1 MKPGSPVIMLVAGE
15 ASGDDR
21 GAGLAHALRRRLDG
35 NLKLIGVGGPRMAEA
50 GVPSLFDMAE
60 ISVFGLLEGLLAI
73 PRVRRRAQEVAMAA
87 AREGAD
93 LVVLIDSWGF
103 SWLAARALRRLAPR
117 VRLVKYVAPQVWA
130 TRPGRAKALAGLV
143 DHLLVINSFEPPYF
157 EAWGLP
163 TTFVG
168 NPALHMDFSAC
179 DPAGFRSRHGIG
191 AEAPVLLV
199 LPGSRPGEVDRL
211 LPPFE
216 DAIRRLKVGHPSL
229 QVVLPVAESVAD
241 RVKAVVAG
249 WPFRVHV
256 VEGEDEK
263 REALRA
269 GDLALACSG
278 TVTLEVAQAGVPM
291 VVAYRLGSVTHFV
304 ARFLIR
310 TPWVVLFNIA
320 ARDFVAPELIQD
332 DCTGPRLAAELDR
345 RLRDPAFRRAQVAAQ
360 DSALDQMGRGGPD
373 PSEAA
378 ALVVLEV
385 LSGDQP
391 RLSSGT

>member
-1 MKPGSPVIMLVAGE
+1 MIPVSPVIMLVAGE

-35 NLKLIGVGGPRMAEA
+35 NLRLIGVGGPRMAEA

-73 PRVRRRAQEVAMAA
+73 PRVRRRAQEVATAA

-103 SWLAARALRRLAPR
+103 SWLAARALRRLVPD

-216 DAIRRLKVGHPSL
+216 DAIRRLKVDHPSL

-256 VEGEDEK
+256 VEGEEEK

-360 DSALDQMGRGGPD
+360 DAALDQMGRGGPD

-378 ALVVLEV
+378 AQVVLDV

>member
-1 MKPGSPVIMLVAGE
+1 MNPGSPVIMLVAGE

-143 DHLLVINSFEPPYF
+143 DHLMVINSFEPPYF

-229 QVVLPVAESVAD
+229 QVVLPVAESVED

-256 VEGEDEK
+256 VEGEEEK

-360 DSALDQMGRGGPD
+360 DAALDQMGRGGPD
-373 PSEAA
+373 PSETAA
-378 ALVVLEV
+378 RVVSDVLEA
-385 LSGDQP
+385 DQP

>member
-1 MKPGSPVIMLVAGE
+1 MNPVSPVIMLVAGE

-21 GAGLAHALRRRLDG
+21 GAGLARALRRLQGGD
-35 NLKLIGVGGPRMAEA
+35 LKLIGVGGPRMAEA

-73 PRVRRRAQEVAMAA
+73 PRVRRRAQEVATAA

-103 SWLAARALRRLAPR
+103 SWLAARALRRLAPD

-179 DPAGFRSRHGIG
+179 DPVGFRSRHGIG

-216 DAIRRLKVGHPSL
+216 DAIRRLKVDHPSL

-241 RVKAVVAG
+241 RVKAAVAG

-256 VEGEDEK
+256 VEGEEEK

-278 TVTLEVAQAGVPM
+278 TVTLEVAQAGAPM

-345 RLRDPAFRRAQVAAQ
+345 RLRDPALRRAQVAAQ
-360 DSALDQMGRGGPD
+360 DAALDQMGRGGPD

-378 ALVVLEV
+378 AQVVLEV

>member
-1 MKPGSPVIMLVAGE
+1 MNPGSPVIMLVAGE

-50 GVPSLFDMAE
+50 GVHSLFDMAE

-73 PRVRRRAQEVAMAA
+73 PRVRRRAREVAMAA

-216 DAIRRLKVGHPSL
+216 DAIRRLKVDHPSL

-241 RVKAVVAG
+241 RVKAAVAG
-249 WPFRVHV
+249 WPLRVHV
-256 VEGEDEK
+256 VEGEEEK

-360 DSALDQMGRGGPD
+360 DAALDQMGRGGPD

>member
-1 MKPGSPVIMLVAGE
+1 VV
-15 ASGDDR
+15 
-21 GAGLAHALRRRLDG
+21 
-35 NLKLIGVGGPRMAEA
+35 
-50 GVPSLFDMAE
+50 
-60 ISVFGLLEGLLAI
+60 
-73 PRVRRRAQEVAMAA
+73 
-87 AREGAD
+87 REGVD

-103 SWLAARALRRLAPR
+103 SWLAARAIRRLAPG

-179 DPAGFRSRHGIG
+179 DPADFRRRHGIG

-211 LPPFE
+211 LSPFE
-216 DAIRRLKVGHPSL
+216 DAVRRLKADHPGL
-229 QVVLPVAESVAD
+229 QVVLPVAEAVAD
-241 RVKAVVAG
+241 RVKAAVAG

-291 VVAYRLGSVTHFV
+291 VVAYRLGAVTHFV
-304 ARFLIR
+304 AKFLIR

-320 ARDFVAPELIQD
+320 ARDFVAPELIQH

-345 RLRDPAFRRAQVAAQ
+345 RLRDPELRSAQVSAQ
-360 DSALDQMGRGGPD
+360 DAALDQMGRGGPD
-373 PSEAA
+373 PSETAA
-378 ALVVLEV
+378 RVVSDVLEA
-385 LSGDQP
+385 DQP

>member
-1 MKPGSPVIMLVAGE
+1 MNPVSPVIMLVAGE

-21 GAGLAHALRRRLDG
+21 GAGLARALRRLQGG
-35 NLKLIGVGGPRMAEA
+35 NLRLIGVGGPRMAEA

-103 SWLAARALRRLAPR
+103 SWLAARALRRLAPD

-179 DPAGFRSRHGIG
+179 DPVGFRSRHGIG

-216 DAIRRLKVGHPSL
+216 DAIRRLKVDHPSL

-241 RVKAVVAG
+241 RVKAAVAG

-256 VEGEDEK
+256 VEGEEEK

-278 TVTLEVAQAGVPM
+278 TVTLEVAQAGAPM

-345 RLRDPAFRRAQVAAQ
+345 RLRDPALRRAQVAAQ
-360 DSALDQMGRGGPD
+360 DAALDQMGRGGPD

-378 ALVVLEV
+378 AQVVLDV

>member
-1 MKPGSPVIMLVAGE
+1 MIPVSPVIMLVAGE

-21 GAGLAHALRRRLDG
+21 GAGLARALRRRQGG

-73 PRVRRRAQEVAMAA
+73 PRVRRRAQEVATAA

-103 SWLAARALRRLAPR
+103 SWLAARALRRLVPD

-216 DAIRRLKVGHPSL
+216 DAIRRLKVDHPSL

-256 VEGEDEK
+256 VEGEEEK

-304 ARFLIR
+304 ASFLIR

-360 DSALDQMGRGGPD
+360 DAALDQMGRGGPD

-378 ALVVLEV
+378 AQVVLDV

>member
-1 MKPGSPVIMLVAGE
+1 MIPVSPVIMLVAGE

-35 NLKLIGVGGPRMAEA
+35 NLRLIGVGGPRMAEA

-60 ISVFGLLEGLLAI
+60 LSVFGLLEGLLAI
-73 PRVRRRAQEVAMAA
+73 PRVRRRAQEVATAA

-103 SWLAARALRRLAPR
+103 SWLAARALRRLVPD

-216 DAIRRLKVGHPSL
+216 DAIRRLKVDHPSL

-256 VEGEDEK
+256 VEGEEEK

-345 RLRDPAFRRAQVAAQ
+345 RLRDPALRRAQVAAQ
-360 DSALDQMGRGGPD
+360 DAALDQMGRGGPD

-378 ALVVLEV
+378 AQVVLDV

>member
-1 MKPGSPVIMLVAGE
+1 MNPGSPVIMLVAGE

-73 PRVRRRAQEVAMAA
+73 PRVRRRAQEVAVAA

-179 DPAGFRSRHGIG
+179 DPARFRSRHGIG

-216 DAIRRLKVGHPSL
+216 DAIRRLKVDHPSL

-241 RVKAVVAG
+241 RVKAAVAG

-378 ALVVLEV
+378 AQVVLEV

>member
-1 MKPGSPVIMLVAGE
+1 MNPGSPVIMLVAGE

-143 DHLLVINSFEPPYF
+143 DHLMVINSFEPPYF

-216 DAIRRLKVGHPSL
+216 DAIRRLKVGHLSL

-256 VEGEDEK
+256 VEGEEEK

-360 DSALDQMGRGGPD
+360 DAALDQMGRGGPD

-385 LSGDQP
+385 LSEDQP

>member
-1 MKPGSPVIMLVAGE
+1 MNGQAPVIMLVAGE
-15 ASGDDR
+15 PSGDDR
-21 GAGLAHALRRRLDG
+21 GAGLAQALRARLG
-35 NLKLIGVGGPRMAEA
+35 PGLKLVGVGGPRMAEA
-50 GVPSLFDMAE
+50 GVRSLFDMSE

-73 PRVRRRAQEVAMAA
+73 PRVRRRAEETARAVV
-87 AREGAD
+87 REGAD

-103 SWLAARALRRLAPR
+103 SWLAARAIRRLAPQ

-143 DHLLVINSFEPPYF
+143 DHLMVINSFEPPYF
-157 EAWGLP
+157 EEWGLP

-168 NPALHMDFSAC
+168 NPALHMDFTGC
-179 DPAGFRSRHGIG
+179 DPAGFRARHGIAPG
-191 AEAPVLLV
+191 SPVLLV
-199 LPGSRPGEVDRL
+199 LPGSRPGEVSRL

-216 DAIRRLKVGHPSL
+216 DAVRRLKASHPSL
-229 QVVLPVAESVAD
+229 QVVLPVAEAVAPQ
-241 RVKAVVAG
+241 VKSAVAG

-256 VEGEDEK
+256 IEGEGEK
-263 REALRA
+263 LEAMKA
-269 GDLALACSG
+269 SDLALACSG

-291 VVAYRLGSVTHFV
+291 VVAYRLGAVTHFV

-320 ARDFVAPELIQD
+320 ARDFVAPEMIQD

-345 RLRDPAFRRAQVAAQ
+345 RLRDPELRRAQAAAQ
-360 DSALDQMGRGGPD
+360 DAALDRMGRGGPD
-373 PSEAA
+373 PSETAA
-378 ALVVLEV
+378 RVVSEV

>member
-1 MKPGSPVIMLVAGE
+1 MNGQAPVIMLVAGE
-15 ASGDDR
+15 PSGDDR
-21 GAGLAHALRRRLDG
+21 GAGLAQALRARLG
-35 NLKLIGVGGPRMAEA
+35 PGLKLVGVGGPRMAEA
-50 GVPSLFDMAE
+50 GVRSLFDMSE

-73 PRVRRRAQEVAMAA
+73 PRVRRRAEETARAVV
-87 AREGAD
+87 REGAD

-103 SWLAARALRRLAPR
+103 SWLAARAIRRLAPQ

-143 DHLLVINSFEPPYF
+143 DHLMVINSFEPPYF
-157 EAWGLP
+157 EEWGLP

-168 NPALHMDFSAC
+168 NPALHMDFTGC
-179 DPAGFRSRHGIG
+179 DPAGFRARHGIAPG
-191 AEAPVLLV
+191 SPVLLV
-199 LPGSRPGEVDRL
+199 LPGSRPGEVSRL

-216 DAIRRLKVGHPSL
+216 DAVRRLKASHPGL
-229 QVVLPVAESVAD
+229 QVVLPVAEAVAPQ
-241 RVKAVVAG
+241 VKSAVAG

-256 VEGEDEK
+256 IEGEGEK
-263 REALRA
+263 LEAMKA
-269 GDLALACSG
+269 SDLALACSG

-291 VVAYRLGSVTHFV
+291 VVAYRLGAVTHFV

-320 ARDFVAPELIQD
+320 ARDFVAPEMIQD

-345 RLRDPAFRRAQVAAQ
+345 RLRDPELRRAQAAAQ
-360 DSALDQMGRGGPD
+360 DAALDRMGRGGPD
-373 PSEAA
+373 PSETAA
-378 ALVVLEV
+378 RVVSEV

>member
-1 MKPGSPVIMLVAGE
+1 MNPVSPVIMLVAGE

-21 GAGLAHALRRRLDG
+21 GAGLARALRRLQGGD
-35 NLKLIGVGGPRMAEA
+35 LKLIGVGGPRMAEA

-73 PRVRRRAQEVAMAA
+73 PRVRRRAQEVARAA

-103 SWLAARALRRLAPR
+103 SWLAARALRRLAPD

-179 DPAGFRSRHGIG
+179 DPVGFRSRHGIG

-216 DAIRRLKVGHPSL
+216 DAIRRLKVDHPSL

-241 RVKAVVAG
+241 RVKAAVAG

-256 VEGEDEK
+256 VEGEEEK

-278 TVTLEVAQAGVPM
+278 TVTLEVAQAGAPM

-345 RLRDPAFRRAQVAAQ
+345 RLRDPALRRAQVAAQ
-360 DSALDQMGRGGPD
+360 DAALDQMGRGGPD

-378 ALVVLEV
+378 AQVVLDV

>member
-1 MKPGSPVIMLVAGE
+1 MTASAPVIMLVAGE
-15 ASGDDR
+15 PSGDDR
-21 GAGLAHALRRRLDG
+21 GAGLARALRARLG
-35 NLKLIGVGGPRMAEA
+35 EGLRLVGVGGPRMAEA
-50 GVPSLFDMAE
+50 GVSSLFDMSE
-60 ISVFGLLEGLLAI
+60 ISVFGLLEGLMAI
-73 PRVRRRAQEVAMAA
+73 PRVRRRAEETARAVV
-87 AREGAD
+87 REGVD

-103 SWLAARALRRLAPR
+103 SWLAARAIRRLAPG

-179 DPAGFRSRHGIG
+179 DPADFRRRHGIG

-216 DAIRRLKVGHPSL
+216 DAVRRLKADHAGL
-229 QVVLPVAESVAD
+229 QIVLPVAEAVAD
-241 RVKAVVAG
+241 RVKAAVAG

-304 ARFLIR
+304 AKFLIR

-320 ARDFVAPELIQD
+320 ARDFVAPELIQH

-345 RLRDPAFRRAQVAAQ
+345 RLRDPELRSAQVSAQ
-360 DSALDQMGRGGPD
+360 DAALDQMGRGGPD
-373 PSEAA
+373 PSETAA
-378 ALVVLEV
+378 RVVSDVLEA
-385 LSGDQP
+385 DQP

>member
-1 MKPGSPVIMLVAGE
+1 MTGQAPVIMLVAGE
-15 ASGDDR
+15 PSGDDR
-21 GAGLAHALRRRLDG
+21 GAGLAQALRARLG
-35 NLKLIGVGGPRMAEA
+35 PCLKLVGVGGPRMAEA
-50 GVPSLFDMAE
+50 GVQSLFDMSE

-73 PRVRRRAQEVAMAA
+73 PRVRRRAEETARAVV
-87 AREGAD
+87 REGAD

-103 SWLAARALRRLAPR
+103 SWLAARAIRRLAPQ

-143 DHLLVINSFEPPYF
+143 DHLMVINSFEPPYF
-157 EAWGLP
+157 EEWGLP

-168 NPALHMDFSAC
+168 NPALHMDFTGC
-179 DPAGFRSRHGIG
+179 DPAGFRARHGIAPG
-191 AEAPVLLV
+191 SPVLLV
-199 LPGSRPGEVDRL
+199 LPGSRPGEVSRL

-216 DAIRRLKVGHPSL
+216 DAVRRLKASHPGL
-229 QVVLPVAESVAD
+229 QVVLPVAEAVAPQ
-241 RVKAVVAG
+241 VKSAVAG

-256 VEGEDEK
+256 IEGEGEK
-263 REALRA
+263 LEAMKA
-269 GDLALACSG
+269 SDLALACSG

-291 VVAYRLGSVTHFV
+291 VVAYRLGAVTHFV

-320 ARDFVAPELIQD
+320 ARDFVAPEMIQD

-345 RLRDPAFRRAQVAAQ
+345 RLRDPELRRAQAAAQ
-360 DSALDQMGRGGPD
+360 DAALDRMGRGGPD
-373 PSEAA
+373 PSETAA
-378 ALVVLEV
+378 RVVSEV

>member
-1 MKPGSPVIMLVAGE
+1 MLVAGE
-15 ASGDDR
+15 PSGDDR
-21 GAGLAHALRRRLDG
+21 GAGLALALRSRLGQD
-35 NLKLIGVGGPRMAEA
+35 LRLIGVGGPRMAEA
-50 GVPSLFDMAE
+50 GVSSLFDMSE
-60 ISVFGLLEGLLAI
+60 ISVFGLLEGLMAI
-73 PRVRRRAQEVAMAA
+73 PRVRRRAEEVARAVV
-87 AREGAD
+87 REGAD

-103 SWLAARALRRLAPR
+103 SWLAARAIRRLAPH

-168 NPALHMDFSAC
+168 NPALHMDFSGC
-179 DPAGFRSRHGIG
+179 DPAAFRARHGI
-191 AEAPVLLV
+191 APDAQVLLV
-199 LPGSRPGEVDRL
+199 LPGSRPGEVGRL
-211 LPPFE
+211 LGPFE
-216 DAIRRLKVGHPSL
+216 EAIRRLKADRPGL
-229 QVVLPVAESVAD
+229 QVVLPVADAVAPQ
-241 RVKAVVAG
+241 VKAAVAG

-256 VEGEDEK
+256 IEGEEEK
-263 REALRA
+263 REALKA

-291 VVAYRLGSVTHFV
+291 VVAYRLGGVTHFV
-304 ARFLIR
+304 AKFLIR

-320 ARDFVAPELIQD
+320 ARDFIAPELIQH
-332 DCTGPRLAAELDR
+332 DCTGPRLAAELER
-345 RLRDPAFRRAQVAAQ
+345 RLADPDFRRAQAAAQ
-360 DSALDQMGRGGPD
+360 DAALDKMGRGGPD
-373 PSEAA
+373 PSETAA
-378 ALVVLEV
+378 RVVSEV

>member
-1 MKPGSPVIMLVAGE
+1 MTGQAPVIMLVAGE
-15 ASGDDR
+15 PSGDDR
-21 GAGLAHALRRRLDG
+21 GAGLAQALRARLG
-35 NLKLIGVGGPRMAEA
+35 PGLKLVGVGGPRMAEA
-50 GVPSLFDMAE
+50 GVRSLFGMSE

-73 PRVRRRAQEVAMAA
+73 PRVRRRAEETARAVV
-87 AREGAD
+87 REGAD

-103 SWLAARALRRLAPR
+103 SWLAARAIRRLAPQ

-143 DHLLVINSFEPPYF
+143 DHLMVINSFEPPYF
-157 EAWGLP
+157 EEWGLP

-168 NPALHMDFSAC
+168 NPALHMDFTGC
-179 DPAGFRSRHGIG
+179 DPAGFRARHGIAPG
-191 AEAPVLLV
+191 SPVLLV
-199 LPGSRPGEVDRL
+199 LPGSRPGEVSRL

-216 DAIRRLKVGHPSL
+216 DAVRRLKASHPGL
-229 QVVLPVAESVAD
+229 QVVLPVAEAVAPQ
-241 RVKAVVAG
+241 VKSAVAG

-256 VEGEDEK
+256 IEGEGEK
-263 REALRA
+263 LEAMKA
-269 GDLALACSG
+269 SDLALACSG

-291 VVAYRLGSVTHFV
+291 VVAYRLGAVTHFV

-320 ARDFVAPELIQD
+320 ARDFVAPEMIQD

-345 RLRDPAFRRAQVAAQ
+345 RLRDPELRRAQAAAQ
-360 DSALDQMGRGGPD
+360 DAALDRMGRGGPD
-373 PSEAA
+373 PSETAA
-378 ALVVLEV
+378 RVVSEV

>member
-1 MKPGSPVIMLVAGE
+1 MNPGSPVIMLVAGE

-73 PRVRRRAQEVAMAA
+73 PRVRRRAQEVAMVA

-143 DHLLVINSFEPPYF
+143 DHLMVINSFEPPYF

-256 VEGEDEK
+256 VEGEEEK

-360 DSALDQMGRGGPD
+360 DAALDQMGRGGPD

-385 LSGDQP
+385 LSEDQP

>member
-1 MKPGSPVIMLVAGE
+1 
-15 ASGDDR
+15 
-21 GAGLAHALRRRLDG
+21 
-35 NLKLIGVGGPRMAEA
+35 MAEA

-103 SWLAARALRRLAPR
+103 SWLAARALRRLAPG

-216 DAIRRLKVGHPSL
+216 DAIRRLKVDHPSL
-229 QVVLPVAESVAD
+229 RVVLPVAESVAD
-241 RVKAVVAG
+241 RVKAAVAG

-256 VEGEDEK
+256 VEGEEEK

-320 ARDFVAPELIQD
+320 ARDFVAPELIQGDCNGPALAREIALRLD
-332 DCTGPRLAAELDR
+332 DAE
-345 RLRDPAFRRAQVAAQ
+345 FRATQVARQ
-360 DSALDQMGRGGPD
+360 TEALLKMGRGGPD
-373 PSEAA
+373 PNEAA
-378 ALVVLEV
+378 ATAVLG
-385 LSGDQP
+385 LIG
-391 RLSSGT
+391 RA

>member
-1 MKPGSPVIMLVAGE
+1 MNPGSPVIMLVAGE

-117 VRLVKYVAPQVWA
+117 VRLVKYDAPQGWA

-143 DHLLVINSFEPPYF
+143 DHLMVINSFEPPYF

-191 AEAPVLLV
+191 AEAPVLVV

-256 VEGEDEK
+256 VEGEEEK

-360 DSALDQMGRGGPD
+360 DAALDQMGRGGPD

-385 LSGDQP
+385 LSEDQP

>member
-1 MKPGSPVIMLVAGE
+1 MTAQSPVIMLVAGE
-15 ASGDDR
+15 PSGDDR
-21 GAGLAHALRRRLDG
+21 GAGLARALRARLGED
-35 NLKLIGVGGPRMAEA
+35 LRLTGVGGPRMAA
-50 GVPSLFDMAE
+50 TGISSLFDMSD

-73 PRVRRRAQEVAMAA
+73 PRVRRRAEETARAVV
-87 AREGAD
+87 REGVD
-93 LVVLIDSWGF
+93 HSWGF
-103 SWLAARALRRLAPR
+103 SWLTARAIRRLAPG

-179 DPAGFRSRHGIG
+179 DPAAFRARHGIG
-191 AEAPVLLV
+191 AQAPVLLV

-211 LPPFE
+211 LGPFE
-216 DAIRRLKVGHPSL
+216 DAIRRLKAEHSGL
-229 QVVLPVAESVAD
+229 RVVLPVADAVAD
-241 RVKAVVAG
+241 RVRATVAG

-256 VEGEDEK
+256 VDGEQEK
-263 REALRA
+263 REAMKA
-269 GDLALACSG
+269 SDLALACSG

-291 VVAYRLGSVTHFV
+291 VVAYRLGAVTHFV
-304 ARFLIR
+304 AKFLIR

-320 ARDFVAPELIQD
+320 ARDFVAPELIQH

-345 RLRDPAFRRAQVAAQ
+345 RLRDPELRRAQVAAQ
-360 DSALDQMGRGGPD
+360 DAALDQMGRGGPD

-378 ALVVLEV
+378 AQVILDM
-385 LSGDQP
+385 LSEDQP

>member
-1 MKPGSPVIMLVAGE
+1 MSRKPPVIMLVAGE
-15 ASGDDR
+15 PSGDDR
-21 GAGLAHALRRRLDG
+21 GAGLALALRERWGPGLRLV
-35 NLKLIGVGGPRMAEA
+35 GVGGPRMAAA
-50 GVPSLFDMAE
+50 GVESLFDMSE

-73 PRVRRRAQEVAMAA
+73 PRVRQRAEETARAA
-87 AREGAD
+87 AREDVD

-103 SWLAARALRRLAPR
+103 SWLAARAIRRLAPKA
-117 VRLVKYVAPQVWA
+117 RLVKYVAPQVWA

-168 NPALHMDFSAC
+168 HPALHMDFSDC
-179 DPAGFRSRHGIG
+179 DPEAFRARHAI
-191 AEAPVLLV
+191 AASAPVLLV

-216 DAIRRLKVGHPSL
+216 EAVRRLKADHPTL
-229 QVVLPVAESVAD
+229 QVVLPVAETVAA
-241 RVKAVVAG
+241 RVRAVVAG

-256 VEGEDEK
+256 VEGEHEK
-263 REALRA
+263 REAMRA
-269 GDLALACSG
+269 ADLALACSG

-291 VVAYRLGSVTHFV
+291 VVAYRLGNVTHFV

-320 ARDFVAPELIQD
+320 ARDFVAPELIQGE
-332 DCTGPRLAAELDR
+332 CNGPRLAAELDR
-345 RLRDPAFRRAQVAAQ
+345 RLRDPDLRRAQVAAQ
-360 DSALDQMGRGGPD
+360 DAALDQMGRGGPD
-373 PSEAA
+373 PSETAA
-378 ALVVLEV
+378 RIVLGLLNE
-385 LSGDQP
+385 DQP

>member
-1 MKPGSPVIMLVAGE
+1 MNPASPVIMLVAGE

-21 GAGLAHALRRRLDG
+21 GAGLARALRRRQGG

-103 SWLAARALRRLAPR
+103 SWLAARALRRLAPD

-179 DPAGFRSRHGIG
+179 DPVGFRSRHGIG

-216 DAIRRLKVGHPSL
+216 DAIRRLKVDHPSL

-241 RVKAVVAG
+241 RVKAAVAG
-249 WPFRVHV
+249 WPLRVHV
-256 VEGEDEK
+256 VEGEEEK

-278 TVTLEVAQAGVPM
+278 TVTLEVAQAGAPM

-345 RLRDPAFRRAQVAAQ
+345 RLRDPALRRAQVAAQ
-360 DSALDQMGRGGPD
+360 DAALDQMGRGGPD

-378 ALVVLEV
+378 AQVVLDV

>member
-1 MKPGSPVIMLVAGE
+1 MNPVSPVIMLVAGE

-21 GAGLAHALRRRLDG
+21 GAGLARALRRLQGGD
-35 NLKLIGVGGPRMAEA
+35 LKLIGVGGPRMAEA

-73 PRVRRRAQEVAMAA
+73 PRVRRRAQEVARAA

-103 SWLAARALRRLAPR
+103 SWLAARALRRLAPD

-179 DPAGFRSRHGIG
+179 DPVGFRSRHGIG

-216 DAIRRLKVGHPSL
+216 DAIRRLKVDHPSL

-241 RVKAVVAG
+241 RVKAAVAG

-256 VEGEDEK
+256 VEGEEEK
-263 REALRA
+263 REALCA

-278 TVTLEVAQAGVPM
+278 TVTLEVAQAGAPM

-345 RLRDPAFRRAQVAAQ
+345 RLRDPALRRAQVAAQ
-360 DSALDQMGRGGPD
+360 DAALDQMGRGGPD

>member
-1 MKPGSPVIMLVAGE
+1 MNPVSPVIMLVAGE

-21 GAGLAHALRRRLDG
+21 GAGLARALRRLQGGD
-35 NLKLIGVGGPRMAEA
+35 LKLIGVGGPRMAEA

-103 SWLAARALRRLAPR
+103 SWLAARALRRLAPG

-179 DPAGFRSRHGIG
+179 DPVGFRSRHGIG

-216 DAIRRLKVGHPSL
+216 DAIRRLKVDHPSL

-241 RVKAVVAG
+241 RVKAAVAG

-256 VEGEDEK
+256 VEGEEEK

-278 TVTLEVAQAGVPM
+278 TVTLEVAQAGAPM

-345 RLRDPAFRRAQVAAQ
+345 RLRDPALRRAQVAAQ
-360 DSALDQMGRGGPD
+360 DAALDQMGRGGPD

-378 ALVVLEV
+378 AQVVLDV

>member
-1 MKPGSPVIMLVAGE
+1 MSVESPVIMLVAGE
-15 ASGDDR
+15 PSGDDR
-21 GAGLAHALRRRLDG
+21 GAGLAHALRSRLGAD
-35 NLKLIGVGGPRMAEA
+35 LKLIGVGGPRMAEA
-50 GVPSLFDMAE
+50 GVTSLFDMSE

-73 PRVRRRAQEVAMAA
+73 PRVRRRALEVARAA
-87 AREGAD
+87 ARQGAD

-103 SWLAARALRRLAPR
+103 SWLAARALRRLAPG

-130 TRPGRAKALAGLV
+130 TRPGRARALAGLV

-168 NPALHMDFSAC
+168 NPALHMDFSSC
-179 DPAGFRSRHGIG
+179 DPADFRARHGIG
-191 AEAPVLLV
+191 AQAPVLLV

-211 LPPFE
+211 LGPFE
-216 DAIRRLKVGHPSL
+216 DAIRRLKADHPGL
-229 QVVLPVAESVAD
+229 QVVLPVADAVAD
-241 RVKAVVAG
+241 RVRAAVAG

-256 VEGEDEK
+256 VDGEQEK
-263 REALRA
+263 REAMKA
-269 GDLALACSG
+269 SDLALACSG

-291 VVAYRLGSVTHFV
+291 VVAYRLGAVTYFV
-304 ARFLIR
+304 AKFLIR

-320 ARDFVAPELIQD
+320 ARRFVAPELIQG
-332 DCTGPRLAAELDR
+332 DCTGPRLAAQLDQ

-360 DSALDQMGRGGPD
+360 DAALDKMGRGGPD

-378 ALVVLEV
+378 AQVILKM

>member
-1 MKPGSPVIMLVAGE
+1 MNPGSPVIMLVAGE

-143 DHLLVINSFEPPYF
+143 DHLMVINSFEPPYF

-216 DAIRRLKVGHPSL
+216 DAIRRLKVCHPSL

-256 VEGEDEK
+256 VEGEEEK

-360 DSALDQMGRGGPD
+360 DAALDQMGRGGPD

-385 LSGDQP
+385 LSEDQP

>member
-1 MKPGSPVIMLVAGE
+1 
-15 ASGDDR
+15 
-21 GAGLAHALRRRLDG
+21 
-35 NLKLIGVGGPRMAEA
+35 MAEA
-50 GVPSLFDMAE
+50 GIPSLFDMSE

-73 PRVRRRAQEVAMAA
+73 PRVRRRAQDVAEAVV
-87 AREGAD
+87 RERAD

-103 SWLAARALRRLAPR
+103 SWMAARAIRRKAPQA
-117 VRLVKYVAPQVWA
+117 RLVKYVAPQVWA
-130 TRPGRAKALAGLV
+130 TRPGRAKSLAGLV
-143 DHLLVINSFEPPYF
+143 DHLMVINSFEPPYF

-179 DPAGFRSRHGIG
+179 DPSAFRARHGI
-191 AEAPVLLV
+191 APTAPVLLV
-199 LPGSRPGEVDRL
+199 LPGSRPGEVQRL

-216 DAIRRLKVGHPSL
+216 DAIRRLKADHPTL
-229 QVVLPVAESVAD
+229 QVVLPVAE
-241 RVKAVVAG
+241 AVSGAVRAAVAG

-256 VEGEDEK
+256 IVGEPEK
-263 REALRA
+263 LEAMKA
-269 GDLALACSG
+269 ADLALACSG

-291 VVAYRLGSVTHFV
+291 VVAYRLGAVTHFL
-304 ARFLIR
+304 ARFIIR

-320 ARDFVAPELIQD
+320 ARRFVAPELIQG

-345 RLRDPAFRRAQVAAQ
+345 RLRDPVFSRAQAAAQ
-360 DSALDQMGRGGPD
+360 DEALDTMGRGGPD

-378 ALVVLEV
+378 ARVVSEV

-391 RLSSGT
+391 RLSTGT

>member
-1 MKPGSPVIMLVAGE
+1 MNPGSPVIMLVAGE

-143 DHLLVINSFEPPYF
+143 DHLMVINSFEPPYF

-168 NPALHMDFSAC
+168 NPALHVDFSAC

-191 AEAPVLLV
+191 AEPPVLLV

-256 VEGEDEK
+256 VEGEEEK

-360 DSALDQMGRGGPD
+360 DAALDQMGRGGPD

-378 ALVVLEV
+378 AQVVLEV

>member
-1 MKPGSPVIMLVAGE
+1 MIPVSPVIMLVAGE

-21 GAGLAHALRRRLDG
+21 GAGLARALRRRQGG

-179 DPAGFRSRHGIG
+179 DPVGFRSRHGIG

-216 DAIRRLKVGHPSL
+216 DAIRRLKVDHPSL

-241 RVKAVVAG
+241 RVKAAVAG

-256 VEGEDEK
+256 VEGEEEK

-278 TVTLEVAQAGVPM
+278 TVTLEVAQAGAPM

-345 RLRDPAFRRAQVAAQ
+345 RLRDPALRRAQVAAQ
-360 DSALDQMGRGGPD
+360 DAALDQMGRGGPD

>member
-1 MKPGSPVIMLVAGE
+1 MNPVSPVIMLVAGE

-21 GAGLAHALRRRLDG
+21 GAGLARALRRLQGGD
-35 NLKLIGVGGPRMAEA
+35 LKLIGVGGPRMAEA

-73 PRVRRRAQEVAMAA
+73 PRVRRRAQEVARAA

-103 SWLAARALRRLAPR
+103 SWLAARALRRLAPG

-179 DPAGFRSRHGIG
+179 DPVGFRSRHGIG

-216 DAIRRLKVGHPSL
+216 DAIRRLKVDHPSL

-241 RVKAVVAG
+241 RVKAAVAG

-256 VEGEDEK
+256 VEGEEEK

-278 TVTLEVAQAGVPM
+278 TVTLEVAQAGAPM

-345 RLRDPAFRRAQVAAQ
+345 RLRDPALRRAQVAAQ
-360 DSALDQMGRGGPD
+360 DAALDQMGRGGPD

-378 ALVVLEV
+378 AQVVLEV

>member
-1 MKPGSPVIMLVAGE
+1 MTASAPVIMLVAGE
-15 ASGDDR
+15 PSGDDR
-21 GAGLAHALRRRLDG
+21 GAGLARALRARLG
-35 NLKLIGVGGPRMAEA
+35 EGLRLVGVGGPRMAEA
-50 GVPSLFDMAE
+50 GVSSLFDMSE
-60 ISVFGLLEGLLAI
+60 ISVFGLLEGLMAI
-73 PRVRRRAQEVAMAA
+73 PRVRRRAEETARAVV
-87 AREGAD
+87 REGVD

-103 SWLAARALRRLAPR
+103 SWLAARAIRRLAPG

-179 DPAGFRSRHGIG
+179 DPAGFRRRHGIG
-191 AEAPVLLV
+191 AEAPVLLI

-216 DAIRRLKVGHPSL
+216 DAVRRLKADHPGL
-229 QVVLPVAESVAD
+229 QIVLPVAEAVAD
-241 RVKAVVAG
+241 RVKAAVAG

-256 VEGEDEK
+256 VEGEEEK

-320 ARDFVAPELIQD
+320 ARDFVAPELIQH

-345 RLRDPAFRRAQVAAQ
+345 RLRDPELRRAQVAAQ
-360 DSALDQMGRGGPD
+360 DAALDQMGRGGPD

-378 ALVVLEV
+378 ARVVSDVLEA
-385 LSGDQP
+385 DQP